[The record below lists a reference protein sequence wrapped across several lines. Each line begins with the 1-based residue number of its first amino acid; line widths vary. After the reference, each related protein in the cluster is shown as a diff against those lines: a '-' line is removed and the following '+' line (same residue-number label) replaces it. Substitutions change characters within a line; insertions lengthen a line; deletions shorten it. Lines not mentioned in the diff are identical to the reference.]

1 MGSFILPR
9 AHICINRCKY
19 LSLKKFY
26 LLCNSLCTWL
36 MLCII
41 PKNIWI
47 KFCFINSDIFFHWNL
62 FYERNY
68 TKLNTCWILTDLMDY
83 KLKSHR
89 FTGDCENLYSK
100 RIYFAEFHK
109 TVNCGHY
116 AFFVEF
122 LKTWLPDLKIQ
133 ILILLSVNDSH
144 SQ

>member
-1 MGSFILPR
+1 
-9 AHICINRCKY
+9 
-19 LSLKKFY
+19 
-26 LLCNSLCTWL
+26 
-36 MLCII
+36 
-41 PKNIWI
+41 
-47 KFCFINSDIFFHWNL
+47 
-62 FYERNY
+62 
-68 TKLNTCWILTDLMDY
+68 MDY

-100 RIYFAEFHK
+100 RIYFASMEFHK
-109 TVNCGHY
+109 TVNCGNC